1 MAISFLR
8 CYSPNE
14 VQLPLLLVG
23 YCLKKLLRL
32 YQTKM
37 LHTRISIF
45 ITQWN
50 LVVLLK
56 MLDANKYKRK
66 LILYLVIII
75 VFYAIFHLSIR
86 IQGKHFWN
94 VQNEFISNDTISKSK

>member
-14 VQLPLLLVG
+14 VQLQLLLVG

-45 ITQWN
+45 ITPWN
-50 LVVLLK
+50 LVVLSK
-56 MLDANKYKRK
+56 MLDANKQKRK

-75 VFYAIFHLSIR
+75 VFYAIFHYLYEY
-86 IQGKHFWN
+86 KEMHFWN